1 MTLCNS
7 LTKFLSQS
15 EYFKEWKENEIGGKN
30 LTVGIS
36 RKQSFSK
43 HYFSMVNK
51 SVLVSSR
58 FVCAT
63 VIQVNNRSR
72 YAAAVFTSLYV
83 IVSTTSQFVND
94 ELIIK
99 MWMANMSTSYY
110 LISDRLRLHT
120 EWVSLSLGLQ
130 RWGKIFSELLLFTW
144 FFAAITF
151 RIELVKE
158 WLVINPK
165 IACICRFDL
174 VDILPND
181 KHVIQKQLKFRLS
194 EKHTKIWAFFLTLS
208 TLT

>member
-1 MTLCNS
+1 
-7 LTKFLSQS
+7 
-15 EYFKEWKENEIGGKN
+15 
-30 LTVGIS
+30 
-36 RKQSFSK
+36 
-43 HYFSMVNK
+43 MVNK
-51 SVLVSSR
+51 LLLVLSR

-72 YAAAVFTSLYV
+72 YTAAVFTSLYV

-130 RWGKIFSELLLFTW
+130 RWGKIFSELLLLFTW

-151 RIELVKE
+151 RVESVKE
-158 WLVINPK
+158 WVVINPK
-165 IACICRFDL
+165 KLLDFADLSHWSCRYFAKRWGCYKVHIFWEGHKNLQNLHSRFDRYYKGQ
-174 VDILPND
+174 I
-181 KHVIQKQLKFRLS
+181 
-194 EKHTKIWAFFLTLS
+194 
-208 TLT
+208 